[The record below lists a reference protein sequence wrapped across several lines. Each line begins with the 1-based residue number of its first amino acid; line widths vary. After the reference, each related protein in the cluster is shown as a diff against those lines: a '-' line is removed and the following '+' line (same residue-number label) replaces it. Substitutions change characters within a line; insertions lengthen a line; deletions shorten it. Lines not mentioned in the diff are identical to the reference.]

1 MSLCDDD
8 FFVVIGTAVVLV
20 VAGASTTVETVVVT
34 ATVVLVVETAEVLV
48 VVDDVVVAAP
58 LVTVKPVDASSRV
71 LWAWIVALPALAA
84 GGTDTL
90 PENDD
95 CPLES
100 AVPIRVAVPDCT
112 KSMTMQLGLS
122 AAHAR

>member
-1 MSLCDDD
+1 L
-8 FFVVIGTAVVLV
+8 IGTAVVV
-20 VAGASTTVETVVVT
+20 VVVSTTVDTVVVT
-34 ATVVLVVETAEVLV
+34 ATVVLVVETADVLV
-48 VVDDVVVAAP
+48 ELLVDVDDVVVAAA

-84 GGTDTL
+84 GGTVRGPPVNVAD
-90 PENDD
+90 
-95 CPLES
+95 PLES
-100 AVPIRVAVPDCT
+100 AVPILVTVPDCT